1 MRKSL
6 KKTVA
11 YVTSAAMSLTLLTG
25 IVLTK
30 NVKAEDN
37 LLAGA
42 SWVHTHE
49 SWELNDKLIS
59 NTSVMDNGAGGF
71 TANISITGWQREWY
85 GEEYMPDDAW
95 PYSEGW
101 CDKPFQL
108 TSDTTMNVTPKS
120 TYELKFD
127 INNEMTAELSDAP
140 TEKNVTVLV
149 KPDNGDENLMLTTV
163 RVPKNGTFQFDRKFT
178 VPESYAG
185 SSVTIEFAYGSY
197 AYSYAVSSSSLLK
210 LMPADVREKYVW
222 APGTTENVNA
232 KGKLDFSNISV
243 VQVDYEEPTVKK
255 PSDSTENPTTG
266 STDSSG
272 GQTIIIKENC
282 TCPYCTGKVKEE
294 TPTVKKL
301 EKPVITAKNVKGK
314 KIQVKWKKVVNAKKY
329 QVRAVAGKKKIT
341 KTTSKTT
348 YVLKK
353 LQKKTY
359 KVSVR
364 AYGSAGYGKWSRA
377 KKVKVKK

>member
-1 MRKSL
+1 MRKSI

-11 YVTSAAMSLTLLTG
+11 FITSAAMSLTLLTG
-25 IVLTK
+25 IGLVK

-49 SWELNDKLIS
+49 AWELNDAKVAQ
-59 NTSVMDNGAGGF
+59 TSVRSNSTGGF

-85 GEEYMPDDAW
+85 GEEYMPDDVW
-95 PYSEGW
+95 PYMDGW

-108 TSDTTMNVTPKS
+108 TSDAVMSVTPKT
-120 TYELKFD
+120 TYQLKFD
-127 INNEMTAELSDAP
+127 IKNEMTTEDGTKP

-149 KPDNGDENLMLTTV
+149 KPDNGGDNLMLTTV
-163 RVPKNGTFQFDRKFT
+163 RVPADGSYQFDRKFT
-178 VPESYAG
+178 VPADYSG

-197 AYSYAVSSSSLLK
+197 AYSYEISGSPFLK

-222 APGTTENVNA
+222 APGTTEDVNA
-232 KGKLDFSNISV
+232 AGKLDFSNISA
-243 VQVDYEEPTVKK
+243 VQVEYEEPTVKQ
-255 PSDSTENPTTG
+255 PTNTDNPEETTA
-266 STDSSG
+266 SSG
-272 GQTIIIKENC
+272 GVTYITQVIEKC
-282 TCPYCTGKVKEE
+282 TCNQNNNKQTPVTEKKVAKPSIKVKN
-294 TPTVKKL
+294 
-301 EKPVITAKNVKGK
+301 IKGK
-314 KIQVKWKKVVNAKKY
+314 KVQIKWKKVTGATKY
-329 QVRAVAGKKKIT
+329 QVRAIVGKKKIT
-341 KTTSKTT
+341 KTTSKTKI
-348 YVLKK
+348 VLKK

-364 AYGSAGYGKWSRA
+364 AYGKAGYGNWSKA